1 MKTIQTT
8 ITILA
13 IIIFTFSCSKD
24 DAPAPIRPVVLAPLQ
39 DPLPEYLAVT
49 GFDQKVTEIIDEPS
63 NAERGFSFIPLI
75 NGKITAIVV
84 KMPSVNNTGMRVTIW
99 DKIANVVLRTET
111 INITTANTVTTKTI
125 TALDLLKNKEYF
137 ITFNS
142 NNRYKREK
150 TNGSNATYPIAVG
163 DILITGFSYQNG
175 LSQSM
180 PIYSVSN
187 YMSGDCSF
195 KFQK

>member
-1 MKTIQTT
+1 MKYLTKSIVFLT
-8 ITILA
+8 LL
-13 IIIFTFSCSKD
+13 IFTFSCSKD
-24 DAPAPIRPVVLAPLQ
+24 DAPAPETPAVLAPLQ

-63 NAERGFSFIPLI
+63 YAERGFSFIPLI

-99 DKIANVVLRTET
+99 DKIANAVLRTET

-142 NNRYKREK
+142 NDRYKREK

-195 KFQK
+195 KFQ

>member
-24 DAPAPIRPVVLAPLQ
+24 DAPAPIQPVVLAPLQ

-111 INITTANTVTTKTI
+111 INITTPSTVTTKTI

-142 NNRYKREK
+142 NDRYKREK
-150 TNGSNATYPIAVG
+150 TNGSNATYPFAVG

-175 LSQSM
+175 SSQSM
-180 PIYSVSN
+180 PMVPASN
-187 YMSGDCSF
+187 YLSGDCSF

>member
-1 MKTIQTT
+1 
-8 ITILA
+8 
-13 IIIFTFSCSKD
+13 
-24 DAPAPIRPVVLAPLQ
+24 
-39 DPLPEYLAVT
+39 
-49 GFDQKVTEIIDEPS
+49 
-63 NAERGFSFIPLI
+63 
-75 NGKITAIVV
+75 
-84 KMPSVNNTGMRVTIW
+84 MPSVNNTGMRVTIW
-99 DKIANVVLRTET
+99 DKIVNAVLRTET

-142 NNRYKREK
+142 NDRYKREK

>member
-24 DAPAPIRPVVLAPLQ
+24 DAPAPIQPVVLAPLQ

-75 NGKITAIVV
+75 NGKMTAIVV

-99 DKIANVVLRTET
+99 DKIVNAVLRTET

-142 NNRYKREK
+142 NDRYKREK

-175 LSQSM
+175 SSQSM
-180 PIYSVSN
+180 PMTPASN
-187 YMSGDCSF
+187 YLSGDCSF